1 MGKHLNLMVPMQSQR
16 GVVLF
21 IALIALVAIT
31 LASIALIRS
40 VDTANVIAGN
50 FAFKESTIHATDVGT
65 ETAAVAMPTLVASD
79 GSIASANKYYPVR
92 QSVNSSGIPA
102 SVDWTA
108 VQKTPI
114 PGTGNSVQYVIE
126 RMCEPVVNLST
137 GALINANGPNQ
148 SNNTNVS
155 NFCVTTERCTPPSS
169 RNASPIC
176 EVGDI
181 YYRVTTRVSGPRGT
195 ISVVQ
200 SVVTM

>member
-1 MGKHLNLMVPMQSQR
+1 MGKHLNLMPMRSQR

-65 ETAAVAMPTLVASD
+65 ETAAEAMPTLVAGD

-92 QSVNSSGIPA
+92 QSVNSLGIP
-102 SVDWTA
+102 A
-108 VQKTPI
+108 VQKTSI
-114 PGTGNSVQYVIE
+114 AGTGNFVQYVVE

-137 GALINANGPNQ
+137 GALISATGPNQ
-148 SNNTNVS
+148 GNNTNVS
-155 NFCVTTERCTPPSS
+155 DFCVTTERCTPPSS

>member
-1 MGKHLNLMVPMQSQR
+1 MGKHLNLMVPMRNQR

-65 ETAAVAMPTLVASD
+65 ETAALAMPTLVAND

-92 QSVNSSGIPA
+92 QTVDPMGIPT

-108 VQKTPI
+108 VPKTSI
-114 PGTGNSVQYVIE
+114 NGTGNSVQYVIE
-126 RMCEPVVNLST
+126 RMCEPVVNLLT
-137 GALINANGPNQ
+137 GALISANGPNQ
-148 SNNTNVS
+148 GNNADVLS
-155 NFCVTTERCTPPSS
+155 FCVATERCTPPSS
-169 RNASPIC
+169 KNASPIC

-181 YYRVTTRVSGPRGT
+181 YYRVTTRVSGSRGT